1 MPSLFIFIPSLNED
15 PARRE
20 TRIIRF
26 PVPRESHESTFM
38 EEFKIIIWCR
48 VRMNE
53 LDPDRVVD
61 IAPGCGFMV
70 KDSVV

>member
-1 MPSLFIFIPSLNED
+1 
-15 PARRE
+15 
-20 TRIIRF
+20 
-26 PVPRESHESTFM
+26 M